1 MPCPSSPDS
10 SASTVRRDTHRR
22 SRAGSRSEPEWR
34 SGLGWRESSGSR
46 WRSVSTAPCEAV
58 SPWCR
63 HRRLARRGSRR
74 RRRPRRQRSGVIAS
88 ALAFQGVSQ
97 PPEPAGAS
105 SAHQGR
111 PPPLVFQLG
120 GRSVCGSRFPT
131 RAGTP
136 PPCPVTG
143 WPIRPTL
150 WEEKRA
156 EDGDSVTRSAAI
168 SLPMASDAALV
179 HEAASDP
186 TRFAALYQL
195 YVDDLYRYLLSRCGD
210 HMDAEDLVAETFL
223 AAFRAARAY
232 RGTGPVKAWLVGI
245 ARRKAADARRG
256 KRVQLDLD
264 AAVDLA
270 DPIRTDDL
278 ALQRVELARV
288 LAMTDRLAPD
298 RAEALRLRFFAGL
311 DSAEIAPI
319 MGRSEAAVKMLVHRA
334 LTDLRE
340 QLEATK

>member
-1 MPCPSSPDS
+1 
-10 SASTVRRDTHRR
+10 
-22 SRAGSRSEPEWR
+22 
-34 SGLGWRESSGSR
+34 
-46 WRSVSTAPCEAV
+46 
-58 SPWCR
+58 
-63 HRRLARRGSRR
+63 
-74 RRRPRRQRSGVIAS
+74 
-88 ALAFQGVSQ
+88 
-97 PPEPAGAS
+97 
-105 SAHQGR
+105 
-111 PPPLVFQLG
+111 
-120 GRSVCGSRFPT
+120 
-131 RAGTP
+131 
-136 PPCPVTG
+136 
-143 WPIRPTL
+143 
-150 WEEKRA
+150 
-156 EDGDSVTRSAAI
+156 
-168 SLPMASDAALV
+168 MASDTALV

-186 TRFAALYQL
+186 TRFAALYRL

-264 AAVDLA
+264 AAADLA

-311 DSAEIAPI
+311 ECAEIAPL

>member
-1 MPCPSSPDS
+1 M
-10 SASTVRRDTHRR
+10 
-22 SRAGSRSEPEWR
+22 
-34 SGLGWRESSGSR
+34 
-46 WRSVSTAPCEAV
+46 
-58 SPWCR
+58 
-63 HRRLARRGSRR
+63 
-74 RRRPRRQRSGVIAS
+74 
-88 ALAFQGVSQ
+88 
-97 PPEPAGAS
+97 
-105 SAHQGR
+105 
-111 PPPLVFQLG
+111 
-120 GRSVCGSRFPT
+120 
-131 RAGTP
+131 
-136 PPCPVTG
+136 
-143 WPIRPTL
+143 
-150 WEEKRA
+150 
-156 EDGDSVTRSAAI
+156 TRSAAI

-186 TRFAALYQL
+186 TRFAALYRL

-232 RGTGPVKAWLVGI
+232 RGTGPVKAWRVGI
-245 ARRKAADARRG
+245 AHG